1 MLKIS
6 EIEEFTKV
14 NIHITLVN
22 INVQIKLFVAL
33 NDIFDKADISNTGSL
48 TVPEYL
54 ELCRSYNIEVTE
66 DDLDTI
72 ENLAESNDG
81 GLSKNDF
88 ITFVRQTNMY
98 SHFDTL
104 DPESDQHWNE
114 KIEHAWKMFDKVDN
128 VEIFYHR
135 CI

>member
-1 MLKIS
+1 MVSVIAKNLRDRRIHKGKHIISVIKCTIKI
-6 EIEEFTKV
+6 
-14 NIHITLVN
+14 
-22 INVQIKLFVAL
+22 FVAL

-66 DDLDTI
+66 DDLETI

-128 VEIFYHR
+128 AL
-135 CI
+135 

>member
-1 MLKIS
+1 MQK
-6 EIEEFTKV
+6 
-14 NIHITLVN
+14 
-22 INVQIKLFVAL
+22 KLFVAL

-128 VEIFYHR
+128 VENFYHR

>member
-128 VEIFYHR
+128 VENFYHR